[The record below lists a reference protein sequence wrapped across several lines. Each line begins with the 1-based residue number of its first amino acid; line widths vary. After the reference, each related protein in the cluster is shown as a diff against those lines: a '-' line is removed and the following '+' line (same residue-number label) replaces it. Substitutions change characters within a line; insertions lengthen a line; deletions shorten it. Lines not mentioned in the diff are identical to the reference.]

1 MKLAAPDAPGADRW
15 RKSLLCETYGHGY
28 GVTILGRMVTDGRW
42 KYAATEDTLDEL
54 YDLEADPYELKNLAV
69 LPEYDGKKQEM
80 RKLLTEQQEKAEDPV
95 RLEQLLGK
103 TSAE

>member
-1 MKLAAPDAPGADRW
+1 M
-15 RKSLLCETYGHGY
+15 
-28 GVTILGRMVTDGRW
+28 
-42 KYAATEDTLDEL
+42 DEL

-69 LPEYDGKKQEM
+69 LPEYNAKKQEM

-95 RLEQLLGK
+95 RLEQLLGN

>member
-1 MKLAAPDAPGADRW
+1 M
-15 RKSLLCETYGHGY
+15 
-28 GVTILGRMVTDGRW
+28 
-42 KYAATEDTLDEL
+42 DEL

-69 LPEYDGKKQEM
+69 LPEYDAKKQEM

>member
-1 MKLAAPDAPGADRW
+1 M
-15 RKSLLCETYGHGY
+15 
-28 GVTILGRMVTDGRW
+28 
-42 KYAATEDTLDEL
+42 DEL

-80 RKLLTEQQEKAEDPV
+80 RKLLTERQEKAEDPV
-95 RLEQLLGK
+95 RLEQLLGN